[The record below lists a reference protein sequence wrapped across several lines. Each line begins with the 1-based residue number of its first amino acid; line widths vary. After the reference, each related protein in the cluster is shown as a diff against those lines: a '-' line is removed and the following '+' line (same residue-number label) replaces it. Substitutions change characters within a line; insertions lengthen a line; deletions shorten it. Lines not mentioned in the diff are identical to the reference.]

1 MCVCVAAARGCCCLG
16 SVLASGQPCECAH
29 SHPEKKLVQFVFDN
43 DVDVGGG
50 GGSGDNGGVCSFVR
64 VRTLTLKYFS

>member
-1 MCVCVAAARGCCCLG
+1 MCVCVAAA
-16 SVLASGQPCECAH
+16 VLARFWHRGSHAH

-43 DVDVGGG
+43 DVDGGDG
-50 GGSGDNGGVCSFVR
+50 GGSGGGDNGGVCSFVR